1 MLSLTFTSTKPDKIY
16 LKNKIKMSTIKEF
29 ETTTIPPQDPTRHTH
44 TVIFLH
50 GRGDNTRSFI
60 RALRK
65 SSQLPQPFPSP
76 PLLPPEKKHSQ
87 PNKQPSLKTQNK

>member
-1 MLSLTFTSTKPDKIY
+1 MT
-16 LKNKIKMSTIKEF
+16 TIQEF

-65 SSQLPQPFPSP
+65 SQHQTNSPQPSTT
-76 PLLPPEKKHSQ
+76 LPPPPKNK
-87 PNKQPSLKTQNK
+87 KQPKQP

>member
-1 MLSLTFTSTKPDKIY
+1 MT
-16 LKNKIKMSTIKEF
+16 TIQEF

-65 SSQLPQPFPSP
+65 SNSSPPFPHTQKHITNQPEPNNP
-76 PLLPPEKKHSQ
+76 P
-87 PNKQPSLKTQNK
+87 NR